1 MSMSLRTRDV
11 SDPAGTPD
19 PSDTRHAR
27 IVTELGELT
36 LVAQGA
42 CLAGVYFPGHWPRPP
57 AAAYGRFVPVEDDAL
72 LSLARSELEDYLAG
86 HRTSFDL
93 PIRVTGTAFQER
105 VWAMLREIPF
115 GTTTTYGALAERLGE
130 RALAQ
135 EVGQA
140 VGRNPLSIVVPCHRV
155 VGSGGRLTGYAG
167 GLDRKRRLL
176 ALEEPAALTAERLF

>member
-1 MSMSLRTRDV
+1 MSMSLRIH
-11 SDPAGTPD
+11 D
-19 PSDTRHAR
+19 PSDARHGR

-36 LVAQGA
+36 LVAHGA
-42 CLAGVYFPGHWPRPP
+42 CLTGVYFPGHWPRPS
-57 AAAYGRFVPVEDDAL
+57 ASAYGRLVSVADDPVL
-72 LSLARSELEDYLAG
+72 NQARSELEEYLTG
-86 HRTSFDL
+86 RRTSFDL
-93 PIRVTGTAFQER
+93 PTRATGTPFQER
-105 VWAMLREIPF
+105 VWALLSEIPF
-115 GTTTTYGALAERLGE
+115 GTTTTYGALAEQLGE

-176 ALEEPAALTAERLF
+176 ELEEPAALAAERLF

>member
-1 MSMSLRTRDV
+1 MSLRIH
-11 SDPAGTPD
+11 D
-19 PSDTRHAR
+19 PSDTRHGR

-36 LVAQGA
+36 LVAHGL

-57 AAAYGRFVPVEDDAL
+57 VAAYGRLMSVADDPVLTRAGT
-72 LSLARSELEDYLAG
+72 ELQEYLAG
-86 HRTSFDL
+86 RRTSFDL
-93 PIRVTGTAFQER
+93 PTHATGTAFQER
-105 VWAMLREIPF
+105 VWALLADLPY

-176 ALEEPAALTAERLF
+176 ELEEPAALVAERLF